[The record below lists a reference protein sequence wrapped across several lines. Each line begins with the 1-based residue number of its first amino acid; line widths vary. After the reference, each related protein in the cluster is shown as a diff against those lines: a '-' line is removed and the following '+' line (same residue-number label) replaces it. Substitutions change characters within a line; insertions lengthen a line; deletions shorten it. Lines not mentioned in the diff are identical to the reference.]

1 MLCPVGPA
9 VVRCAFVGGRVGG
22 SRVNLVRPG
31 REQPKLGRWALA
43 GSGAEGGLAGL
54 PLGQPVGPWGAA
66 AAPIILATYSGFSV
80 L

>member
-9 VVRCAFVGGRVGG
+9 VVRCVSVGRRVGC

-31 REQPKLGRWALA
+31 REQPKPGRWALA
-43 GSGAEGGLAGL
+43 GSGAEGGLAVL

-66 AAPIILATYSGFSV
+66 AAPIMVAA
-80 L
+80 